1 MMDFEAIFKLLVL
14 FGGMAGI
21 CLGGIYVL
29 RLMGKKP
36 MVEDVQLH
44 ERLADAERR
53 LAELE
58 ERSDYAERLLSDV
71 RDRSMLPPGSEE

>member
-1 MMDFEAIFKLLVL
+1 MDFETIFKLLVL
-14 FGGMAGI
+14 FSGMGGV

-36 MVEDVQLH
+36 LDDGLH
-44 ERLADAERR
+44 HEERLADAERR

-58 ERSDYAERLLSDV
+58 ERADYAERMLSDV
-71 RDRSMLPPGSEE
+71 RDRHILPPGGE

>member
-1 MMDFEAIFKLLVL
+1 MMDFEAVFKLLVL
-14 FGGMAGI
+14 FGGMGGI

-36 MVEDVQLH
+36 GDEGLLH

-58 ERSDYAERLLSDV
+58 ERADYAERMLSDV
-71 RDRSMLPPGSEE
+71 RDRSMLPPGSQ